1 MVLLWGR
8 DGVMIYNDSY
18 TVFAAGRHPR
28 LLGSPVLKGWPE
40 VADFNANVMRVG
52 LSGGTLSY
60 RDQELTLY
68 RKGVPEQVWMNLD
81 YSPVLD
87 ESGQPGGVLAIV
99 VETTERV
106 LAERRVSDEGER
118 LRQMFR
124 QAPGFMAL
132 LRSPEHIFEI
142 VNASYLQ
149 LVGHRGDIV
158 GKPVREAL
166 PEIEGQ
172 GFFELLDQVFSTG
185 EPFVGR
191 DLPVSLQR
199 LPGSDVEQRFIDLV
213 YQPITDKEGQVTG
226 IFVEGYDVTERV
238 QGETALRESQ
248 RRFQTIAEAMPGFAW
263 TADED
268 GLLDFVSRRWTE
280 YSGANQE
287 QSCGENWLNFV
298 HPDDLQRSLEVWSS
312 SIQSQTPYE
321 TEFRLRG
328 KDGTYR
334 WWLARALP
342 VRDEVGSG
350 EQGKAV
356 RWVGTCTDLHERKLA
371 QERQRLVS
379 RELNHRVKNLFA
391 VASGMVALTARSAST
406 PQEMAQTLRGRLNA
420 LAQANDLIHR
430 DLIRGERDQ
439 DEGTTMETL
448 VRTVL
453 LPYVDEARSHD
464 RECIIVNGPAV
475 PVSGD
480 AVTGLALFLHETT
493 TNAAKYGA
501 LSAPDGCV
509 RVNWMVRETDLHL
522 RWEESG
528 GPLVAEPPKERG
540 FGSTLVKRSVTG
552 QLQGTIEYDW
562 RPEGLTVQVT
572 VPLERLN
579 Q

>member
-1 MVLLWGR
+1 MHSSTHPTSDFLQGGGEMGRLIRAYDWTGTSIGPIPEWPQSLRTTVSIMLRSPVPMVLLWGR

-18 TVFAAGRHPR
+18 TTFAAGRHPR
-28 LLGSPVLKGWPE
+28 LLGSPVLQGWPE
-40 VADFNANVMRVG
+40 VAEFNAKVMWVG

-68 RKGVPEQVWMNLD
+68 RSGVPEQVWMNLD

-106 LAERRVSDEGER
+106 LAERRISDEGER

-158 GKPVREAL
+158 GKPAREAL

-199 LPGSDVEQRFIDLV
+199 QPGSPVEQRFIDLV

-280 YSGANQE
+280 YSGASQE

-312 SIQSQTPYE
+312 AIRSQTPYE

-356 RWVGTCTDLHERKLA
+356 RWVGTCTTSTNGSSPR
-371 QERQRLVS
+371 
-379 RELNHRVKNLFA
+379 N
-391 VASGMVALTARSAST
+391 ASG
-406 PQEMAQTLRGRLNA
+406 
-420 LAQANDLIHR
+420 
-430 DLIRGERDQ
+430 
-439 DEGTTMETL
+439 
-448 VRTVL
+448 
-453 LPYVDEARSHD
+453 
-464 RECIIVNGPAV
+464 
-475 PVSGD
+475 
-480 AVTGLALFLHETT
+480 LF
-493 TNAAKYGA
+493 
-501 LSAPDGCV
+501 P
-509 RVNWMVRETDLHL
+509 
-522 RWEESG
+522 
-528 GPLVAEPPKERG
+528 
-540 FGSTLVKRSVTG
+540 GS
-552 QLQGTIEYDW
+552 
-562 RPEGLTVQVT
+562 
-572 VPLERLN
+572 
-579 Q
+579 